1 MNDELYQSIVNAP
14 SMNPKERGDLARLR
28 LKELV
33 TFAKESSPFYRDL
46 YRNIDP
52 ENFTLADLPVIDK
65 KLVMAHFGD
74 IFTDSSLRTDEIFA
88 FVNDPANIGKS
99 FHERYTVVTTSGTSG
114 NPFAVVRD
122 SHHNEIH
129 GLMLSKRF
137 LRGLDPAF
145 MTPVK
150 SRIAVVIASESPC
163 SSYSSF
169 IRMKKAFSGCE
180 QNTRAFAITAPIAD
194 IVSGLNE
201 FQPDILTGY
210 PSIMLILA
218 QRQLTGELAVTPKVL
233 ACSAETLTEKV
244 YHQLKHAFPGAAVL
258 NNYCSTEG
266 GEIAMSCSCGRL
278 HLNDDWLILEGV
290 DEHLEPTAPG
300 AISSGVLVTDLS
312 NRVMPIIR
320 YRLEDRIQ
328 FSPEPCSCG
337 STLPVVTVWGRG
349 ADTLVFHGV
358 EIPSVF
364 FAVTMYEQADI
375 LSWQFAQT
383 SEETL
388 EFRAVYPDA
397 AREKSRAWIKER
409 FTRFLADHACSDVAL
424 VLSDAPPK
432 NSERGGKLK
441 QVVKEC

>member
-14 SMNPKERGDLARLR
+14 SMNPKERNELARLR

-33 TFAKESSPFYRDL
+33 AFAKKTSPFYREL
-46 YRNIDP
+46 YRDINPDH
-52 ENFTLADLPVIDK
+52 FTLTDLPVIDK
-65 KLVMAHFGD
+65 KLVMARFGD
-74 IFTDSSLRTDEIFA
+74 ILTDSSLCPDEIFA

-122 SHHNEIH
+122 WHHNEIH
-129 GLMLSKRF
+129 GLMLTKRF

-169 IRMKKAFSGCE
+169 IRMKKAFPGFE
-180 QNTRAFAITAPIAD
+180 QNTRAFAITAPIAEM
-194 IVSGLNE
+194 VSGLNE

-218 QRQLTGELAVTPKVL
+218 QRQLSGELAITPKVL
-233 ACSAETLTEKV
+233 ACSAETLTEKA
-244 YHQLKHAFPGAAVL
+244 YFQLKHAFPGAAVL

-266 GEIAMSCSCGRL
+266 GEIAMSCQCGRL

-290 DEHLEPTAPG
+290 NERLEPTAPNT
-300 AISSGVLVTDLS
+300 ASSGVLVSDLS

-320 YRLEDRIQ
+320 YRLDDRIE
-328 FSPEPCSCG
+328 FSPTPCPCG

-358 EIPSVF
+358 EIPSTF

-388 EFRAVYPDA
+388 EFRAVYSDA
-397 AREKSRAWIKER
+397 SSEKSRAWVSER
-409 FTRFLADHACSDVAL
+409 FTRFLADHGCSDVRL
-424 VLSDAPPK
+424 VLSDEPPK

-441 QVVKEC
+441 QVVNEC